1 MRRFK
6 PLMNSKLV
14 SGTATRAV
22 INPATEDVLADAPL
36 ADRAQLD
43 EAVAAAKAA
52 FPAWSAQPIHERGTL
67 WVRLADA
74 LKARQGEFRT
84 AAHDGTGQATVR
96 GTGRSTLPS
105 TLFATT
111 RRSISQMR
119 S

>member
-6 PLMNSKLV
+6 PLMNGKLV

-67 WVRLADA
+67 W
-74 LKARQGEFRT
+74 
-84 AAHDGTGQATVR
+84 
-96 GTGRSTLPS
+96 
-105 TLFATT
+105 
-111 RRSISQMR
+111 
-119 S
+119 

>member
-52 FPAWSAQPIHERGTL
+52 VPRMVGPTHTREGY
-67 WVRLADA
+67 VV
-74 LKARQGEFRT
+74 GEVGRC
-84 AAHDGTGQATVR
+84 AKGATG
-96 GTGRSTLPS
+96 
-105 TLFATT
+105 
-111 RRSISQMR
+111 
-119 S
+119 